1 MFQGTHII
9 LQKWFAA
16 IALIAN
22 AKKGLSSYQLSRDI
36 GLNQRSAW
44 YMMTRIRAEM
54 QSNSNPVLL
63 QGVIEADETYI
74 GGKPRK
80 RNLHTSK
87 SKEETTPNKRVR
99 GTKKSPVL
107 GVVQRGG
114 EVVTQLTSKV
124 TGVAILEFITK
135 GEYVSEDGEVH
146 TNTIEGFWSLLK
158 RAWYGS
164 HHHYKK
170 EYLSLYLAEQCY
182 KYNIAISLISSYVN
196 ASLDII
202 KSSSGLLL
210 SIIYA
215 ILFTYLF
222 NNSCTWIPL
231 CCTFLNKTT
240 SDSTAGYCSCLS
252 FSHGTIPPF

>member
-87 SKEETTPNKRVR
+87 SKEETIPNKRGW

-135 GEYVSEDGEVH
+135 VA
-146 TNTIEGFWSLLK
+146 NTGKCTLMTDEFASYNSL
-158 RAWYGS
+158 
-164 HHHYKK
+164 
-170 EYLSLYLAEQCY
+170 
-182 KYNIAISLISSYVN
+182 
-196 ASLDII
+196 
-202 KSSSGLLL
+202 
-210 SIIYA
+210 
-215 ILFTYLF
+215 TYLF